1 VITLLGIMEYQARKV
16 IPAPRMFSAGPTMM
30 VALVVTLPT
39 KMPLSG
45 AVTVLSTQP
54 KTNA

>member
-1 VITLLGIMEYQARKV
+1 VITLLGIMEYRARKV